1 MRGAPSVRLLD
12 PRTGGARAGR
22 SLHGIP
28 PVPARPP
35 GARAQYLTAIP
46 RRTPPATPARHRG
59 FALRARLGRMASH
72 HDHESPP
79 CQSFHSPPFPTTES
93 GSSPPPARSARAPG
107 ALAAVDG
114 WLSQWSAH
122 GEPLTWP
129 ATGVTTTSSPSALTV
144 SRRDLWLFGR
154 CAVRVLQQQQGA
166 IGVAG
171 GWRRIF
177 FRDPAG
183 AIQCVDRDAF
193 ARLLSVGAVGDATP
207 VFDTTIT
214 SLTAYR
220 SAFERPCAESWHR
233 DLALP
238 AASSASQP
246 IIVR

>member
-1 MRGAPSVRLLD
+1 MPIVPFAALPDDARVWVFAASSAV
-12 PRTGGARAGR
+12 GGARAGR
-22 SLHGIP
+22 L
-28 PVPARPP
+28 
-35 GARAQYLTAIP
+35 
-46 RRTPPATPARHRG
+46 
-59 FALRARLGRMASH
+59 
-72 HDHESPP
+72 
-79 CQSFHSPPFPTTES
+79 
-93 GSSPPPARSARAPG
+93 
-107 ALAAVDG
+107 LAAVDG

-122 GEPLTWP
+122 GEPLTCARDWRNDHFL
-129 ATGVTTTSSPSALTV
+129 AIGVDQSAAGASGCSV
-144 SRRDLWLFGR
+144 DALF
-154 CAVRVLQQQQGA
+154 RVLQQQQGA
-166 IGVAG
+166 IGTSLVG
-171 GWRRIF
+171 GARIF

-207 VFDTTIT
+207 GFDTTIT